1 MTENHQVSV
10 RILTELPAVRDMIE
24 AGIQQL
30 KSELQSQGL
39 HVDRLEVSVSDD
51 LRRHPEHQ
59 ARQGARLW
67 KEAAEGASSA
77 DRRMTDE
84 RLEPIYYRPRP
95 GAAGAI
101 DMFA

>member
-1 MTENHQVSV
+1 
-10 RILTELPAVRDMIE
+10 MID

-67 KEAAEGASSA
+67 AETAEGGANA
-77 DRRMTDE
+77 DRRAADE
-84 RLEPIYYRPRP
+84 RLEPIYYRARP